1 MLAQILVSS
10 VVLVAFDSIFIYL
23 MSQTFKK
30 QIFEVQH
37 SPLKVNFA
45 GAIFTYVLMIF
56 GINYFILLPKNS
68 VMDAFLL
75 GLVINGV
82 YEGTNY
88 SFLKNWKP
96 TTVMIDT
103 FWGGTLMALTTYLT
117 RKILVGIHK

>member
-1 MLAQILVSS
+1 MLAQVLVSS
-10 VVLVAFDSIFIYL
+10 IVLIVLDSFFIYL

-30 QIFEVQH
+30 QVFEVQH
-37 SPLKVNFA
+37 SPLKLNFA

-68 VMDAFLL
+68 VLDAFLF

-82 YEGTNY
+82 YQGTNY

-103 FWGGTLMALTTYLT
+103 LWGGILMALTTYLT
-117 RKILVGIHK
+117 RKIS